1 MSSAAASR
9 WNRLA
14 SRVGP
19 WLILFSGLTVATAAS
34 LLASQA
40 AVQSDRARLDALV
53 QSTKFRIETRL
64 REHVAI
70 LRATAAYVESNA
82 DVNRQ
87 EFENYTSGSGLTKLY
102 PGALAIGFAI
112 LETPANTDRVEKFA
126 AASRAY
132 RWTPNRQPGQRRI
145 VVLFS
150 SPDTPINRRAVG
162 FDINSSQ
169 ARRPFVNQ
177 AIDSGQLVYTP
188 KLKLLGANARAQETG
203 FLIYQATY
211 QRSSQLQTTPE
222 RRAAATGIVYSP
234 FSAERFFGKTL
245 PRDPDAE
252 VSVRVYDGAAEPD
265 NLLYGTNV
273 DVSDD
278 APIQRAVVTLPS
290 RRWQVEVRPTAV
302 FADRSPRRFV
312 ILVPIGGILVSLLAF
327 YIALIQRRGRQRSEL
342 DAERL
347 RREVAERERAEIQ
360 VRQLNEQ
367 LEATVQARTQ
377 ELRSTNQELEA
388 FVYSVSHDLRAPLR
402 AIDGFSQVV
411 LEDYGPV
418 LPEDGRD
425 ALNRVRRATARMNNL
440 INSLLNLS
448 RITHRPLNLAPQNL
462 SQVAHEAFDT
472 VVSTLPP
479 EAAIPVIEIQP
490 GLTAVA
496 DEALLH
502 VVFDNLIANAVKFS
516 GTQPHPRIT
525 MGQTVRGFFVR
536 DNGVG
541 FDPEHAE
548 KLFKPFE
555 RLHTEREFPGIG
567 IGLATVQ
574 RIVRRHGGDIWA
586 EGAVG
591 GGATFWFTL
600 GAASPPAS
608 GSNPKK
614 GN

>member
-1 MSSAAASR
+1 
-9 WNRLA
+9 
-14 SRVGP
+14 
-19 WLILFSGLTVATAAS
+19 LILFSGLTVATAAS

-40 AVQSDRARLDALV
+40 AIQSDRARLDALV

-112 LETPANTDRVEKFA
+112 LETPDNTDRVEKFA
-126 AASRAY
+126 ATSQAY
-132 RWTPNRQPGQRRI
+132 RWPPNRQPSQRRI

-150 SPDTPINRRAVG
+150 SPDSPINRRAVG

-177 AIDSGQLVYTP
+177 AIDTGQLVYTP
-188 KLKLLGANARAQETG
+188 KLKLLGSDPRAQETG

-211 QRSSQLQTTPE
+211 LRSSPIQTPSQ
-222 RRAAATGIVYSP
+222 RRSAATGIVYSP

-245 PRDPDAE
+245 PRDPEAE
-252 VSVRVYDGAAEPD
+252 VAVRVYDGAAEPE

-273 DVSDD
+273 DAIEN
-278 APIQRAVVTLPS
+278 APTQRAVVTLPS
-290 RRWQVEVRPTAV
+290 RRWQVEVQPTAV
-302 FADRSPRRFV
+302 FSDRSPRRFV
-312 ILVPIGGILVSLLAF
+312 VLVPIGGILVSLLAF

-360 VRQLNEQ
+360 VRQLNEE
-367 LEATVQARTQ
+367 LEAAVQARTQ
-377 ELRSTNQELEA
+377 ELRSANQELEA

-411 LEDYGPV
+411 LEDYGQD
-418 LPEDGRD
+418 LPDDGRD
-425 ALNRVRRATARMNNL
+425 ALHRVRRATGRMNNL

-448 RITHRPLNLAPQNL
+448 RITHRPLNLQPLDL
-462 SQVAHEAFDT
+462 SHLAHEAFET
-472 VVSTLPP
+472 AVGTLPVGTP
-479 EAAIPVIEIQP
+479 PPMIEIQP
-490 GLTAVA
+490 GLRAVA
-496 DEALLH
+496 DEALMH
-502 VVFDNLIANAVKFS
+502 VVFDNLISNSVKFS
-516 GTQPHPRIT
+516 GTQPRPQIT
-525 MGQTVRGFFVR
+525 VGQTAQGFFVR

-541 FDPEHAE
+541 FDPEHAD

-600 GAASPPAS
+600 GATSPPAS
-608 GSNPKK
+608 GSKPKK

>member
-1 MSSAAASR
+1 M
-9 WNRLA
+9 
-14 SRVGP
+14 GP

-40 AVQSDRARLDALV
+40 AIQSDRARLDALV

-112 LETPANTDRVEKFA
+112 LETPDNTDRVEKFA
-126 AASRAY
+126 ATSQAY
-132 RWTPNRQPGQRRI
+132 RWPPNRQPSQRRI

-150 SPDTPINRRAVG
+150 SPDSPINRRAVG

-177 AIDSGQLVYTP
+177 AIDTGQLVYTP
-188 KLKLLGANARAQETG
+188 KLKLLGSDPRAQETG

-211 QRSSQLQTTPE
+211 LRSSPIQTPSQ

-245 PRDPDAE
+245 PRDPEAE
-252 VSVRVYDGAAEPD
+252 VAVRVYDGAAEPD

-273 DVSDD
+273 DAIEN
-278 APIQRAVVTLPS
+278 APTQRAVVTLPS
-290 RRWQVEVRPTAV
+290 RRWQVEVQPTAV
-302 FADRSPRRFV
+302 FSDRSPRRFV
-312 ILVPIGGILVSLLAF
+312 VLVPIGGILVSLLAF

-360 VRQLNEQ
+360 VRQLNEE
-367 LEATVQARTQ
+367 LEAAVQARTQ
-377 ELRSTNQELEA
+377 ELRSANQELEA

-411 LEDYGPV
+411 LEDYGQD
-418 LPEDGRD
+418 LPDDGRD
-425 ALNRVRRATARMNNL
+425 ALHRVRRATGRMNNL

-448 RITHRPLNLAPQNL
+448 RITHRPLNLQPLDL
-462 SQVAHEAFDT
+462 SHLAHEAFET
-472 VVSTLPP
+472 AVGTLPVGTP
-479 EAAIPVIEIQP
+479 PPMIEIQP
-490 GLTAVA
+490 GLRAVA
-496 DEALLH
+496 DEALMH
-502 VVFDNLIANAVKFS
+502 VVFDNLISNSVKFS
-516 GTQPHPRIT
+516 GTQPRPQIT
-525 MGQTVRGFFVR
+525 VGQTAQGFFVR

-541 FDPEHAE
+541 FDPEHAD

-591 GGATFWFTL
+591 GGATFWFIL
-600 GAASPPAS
+600 GATSPPAS
-608 GSNPKK
+608 GSKPKK

>member
-1 MSSAAASR
+1 MKPTTTSFSSR

-14 SRVGP
+14 SRAGP
-19 WLILFSGLTVATAAS
+19 WLILFSGLSVAIAAS
-34 LLASQA
+34 LLAAQA

-87 EFENYTSGSGLTKLY
+87 EFESYTSGSGLTKLY

-112 LETPANTDRVEKFA
+112 LETPENTDRVEKFA
-126 AASRAY
+126 ATSQTY
-132 RWTPNRQPGQRRI
+132 RWTPNRQPSQRRI

-150 SPDTPINRRAVG
+150 SPDTEINRRVVG

-169 ARRPFVNQ
+169 ARRPYVNQ
-177 AIDSGQLVYTP
+177 AIDSGELVYTP
-188 KLKLLGANARAQETG
+188 KVKLLGSNSRVEETG

-211 QRSSQLQTTPE
+211 DRAAKLRSTAD

-273 DVSDD
+273 DVIEN
-278 APIQRAVVTLPS
+278 APTQRAVVTLPS
-290 RRWQVEVRPTAV
+290 RRWQVEVQPKTV
-302 FADRSPRRFV
+302 FSDRSPRRFV

-327 YIALIQRRGRQRSEL
+327 YVALIQRLGRQRSEM

-347 RREVAERERAEIQ
+347 RQEVAERERAEIQ
-360 VRQLNEQ
+360 VRQLNEE

-377 ELRSTNQELEA
+377 ELRSANQELEA
-388 FVYSVSHDLRAPLR
+388 FVFSVSHDLRAPLR

-411 LEDYGPV
+411 LEDYGQE

-425 ALNRVRRATARMNNL
+425 ALSRVRRATGRMNNL

-448 RITHRPLNLAPQNL
+448 RITHQPLHLQAL
-462 SQVAHEAFDT
+462 DFSQSAREVLDT
-472 VVSTLPP
+472 LITALPP
-479 EAAIPVIEIQP
+479 DATRPAVTIQP
-490 GLTAVA
+490 GLTTIA

-502 VVFDNLIANAVKFS
+502 VVLDNLLANALKFS
-516 GTQPHPRIT
+516 GSQPRPQIEV
-525 MGQTVRGFFVR
+525 GQSPKGFFVR

-541 FDPEHAE
+541 FSPAHAD

-555 RLHTEREFPGIG
+555 RLHTEQEFPGIG

-574 RIVRRHGGDIWA
+574 RIVRRHGGEIWA
-586 EGAVG
+586 ESEVG
-591 GGATFWFTL
+591 EGATFWFTL
-600 GAASPPAS
+600 GPQTAT
-608 GSNPKK
+608 
-614 GN
+614 